1 MSFDLPLPS
10 PEHLRAV
17 TFDVTGTLIHSPRIG
32 EIYQEVFGRHG
43 LRADAKEIRRL
54 IPLVFR
60 ELACRTDGSHDRFT
74 SHPEGPRG
82 WWRRFA
88 TRLAEYLEL
97 PEPSRFATAELYDR
111 FGHADAWEVYPDVL
125 PTLDALE
132 KAAGRLGVTLR
143 FAVVANWDERLPE
156 LLAEL
161 GLADRFSVVVHA
173 SGVGYEKPDPRIFAV
188 ALDRLD
194 LQPEEA
200 VHVGDRE
207 KEDIEGAVGAGL
219 GAVRI
224 VRHLQGWRPPA
235 TIVGLDELPAALGF
249 GSLEHSDSRR

>member
-1 MSFDLPLPS
+1 MSFELPLPDT
-10 PEHLRAV
+10 EHLRAV

-32 EIYQEVFGRHG
+32 EIYREVFARHG
-43 LRADAKEIRRL
+43 LTADAKEIRRL

-74 SHPEGPRG
+74 SHPDGPRG

-125 PTLDALE
+125 PALDALDE
-132 KAAGRLGVTLR
+132 AAVRQGRPLR
-143 FAVVANWDERLPE
+143 FAVVANWDERLGG
-156 LLAEL
+156 LLGEL
-161 GLADRFSVVVHA
+161 GLADRFETIVHA

-207 KEDIEGAVGAGL
+207 KEDVEGAIGAGM

-224 VRHLQGWRPPA
+224 VRRLEGWRPPA
-235 TIVGLDELPAALGF
+235 TIVTLDELPAVLGYADAPVGT
-249 GSLEHSDSRR
+249 GS